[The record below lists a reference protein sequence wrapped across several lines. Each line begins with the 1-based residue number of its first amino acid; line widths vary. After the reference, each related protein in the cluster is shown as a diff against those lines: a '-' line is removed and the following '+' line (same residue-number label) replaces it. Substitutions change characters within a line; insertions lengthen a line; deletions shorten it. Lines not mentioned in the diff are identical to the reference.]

1 VDEEYQG
8 IGIGSFLF
16 GLMARLAKERG
27 LRSFTADVLFSN
39 TAMMKVFKKGG
50 FPIKSGLDDGVCHL
64 EISLEG
70 KVSGA
75 NLAPKPEGRVHVPL
89 KGNMPTGKA
98 LLRIKQS

>member
-1 VDEEYQG
+1 VDEEYQS

-16 GLMARLAKERG
+16 GLMARLAKERR

-50 FPIKSGLDDGVCHL
+50 FPIKTWLEDAVYHL

-89 KGNMPTGKA
+89 KDNMPTSQA
-98 LLRIKQS
+98 